1 MSPARLAIRRPVS
14 TLMVFACLGLLGLIA
29 VRLLPLEFFPDV
41 SFPGMMVQIP
51 YQGSTPEEVE
61 RLITRPVE
69 DVLATM
75 SGVQRMNSSSSRD
88 QAMIFMFF
96 GWDADMGA
104 RGVEARDKIDGI
116 RSQLP
121 GDLDRVF
128 VRRFTSSDDPILG
141 LRIGSGQN
149 LSDAYEL
156 LDRNVRRRLER
167 IEGVASVSLD
177 GVSPRQVRIQLHADR
192 VAAHQVD
199 LNALSERLARAN
211 FSMSAGQIT
220 DVGAGQRIRVSPQG
234 EFRSLDEISSLP
246 VNERGLILGDIADV
260 VLEAPP
266 QQYGRLLDGNFAVG
280 IDVFAESGANLVDVS
295 RRVLAE
301 IEAINDHPEMAGIDL
316 YVLFSQ
322 ADGVISSLKDL
333 ATAGLLG
340 ALLSMVVLFV
350 FLRQW
355 ATTLIVMLSVPAA
368 MLITLG
374 AMYFLGLSLNILTM
388 MGLML
393 AIGMLVD
400 NGVVVTE
407 SIHRKREA
415 FPDQPGR
422 ATLLGVRE
430 VSLAISAGTL
440 TTIIV
445 FLPNIFGAQNEV
457 TIFLSHVAYTIT
469 IALIASLLI
478 AQTLIPLLTLKVPPP
493 RPAPVGGW
501 LNRLTGLYAGL
512 LAGALRWRWTAAMAI
527 LALLLSVVVPMGQV
541 STNMF
546 DEAES
551 ERLMLRYNIQGSYSM
566 DKVREAVD
574 GIEAYLDA
582 HRDQFEIRSLY
593 SFYTDSRAETT
604 LILRPDRRQSNERI
618 RERVRADLPLLAIGQ
633 PSFEFQRAGGE
644 GLAVRLH
651 GESSEQLFELSDE
664 VIRLLSSIEGLVDL
678 RSGASSGSEEVR
690 VRVDRERALNH
701 GLSTAEVARAVAV
714 AMRGESLNEFRSA
727 QGEFEMRL
735 EFHGADRQT
744 LAQLENLP
752 LVNALGQRVALSSV
766 AELETLR
773 GPGTIARENR
783 RTSLNVQA
791 NLRDLSVAEARQQIT
806 ALMNQVQLPPGYEWS
821 FGQGFQQDQDA
832 MTQMLFN
839 MMLAIALIF
848 IVMAA
853 LFESTLFPISIIS
866 SILFSFVG
874 VYWFFLVTGTDFSL
888 MALIGMLV
896 LMGIVVNNGIV
907 LIDHVNNLRRR
918 GMARDAAVIQAGRDR
933 LRPILM
939 TAATTILAM
948 IPLAMGDTR
957 IGGGGP
963 AYYPMARAII
973 GGLAFSTVVSLIVV
987 PFVYV
992 LLDSLRQWTGQVRMT
1007 AGAKNRGSRRTVKGF
1022 REKTVSAGEFGRS
1035 A

>member
-1 MSPARLAIRRPVS
+1 MSPARLAIRRPVT
-14 TLMVFACLGLLGLIA
+14 TLMVFASLGLLGLIA

-41 SFPGMMVQIP
+41 AFPGMMVQIP
-51 YQGSTPEEVE
+51 YQGSSPEEVE

-69 DVLATM
+69 EILATM
-75 SGVQRMNSSSSRD
+75 SGIQRMNSSSSRD
-88 QAMIFMFF
+88 QAMIFIFF
-96 GWDADMGA
+96 GWGADMSA

-116 RSQLP
+116 RAHLP
-121 GDLDRVF
+121 DDMDRVF

-141 LRIGSGQN
+141 LRIGSGQD
-149 LSDAYEL
+149 LSAAYEL
-156 LDRNVRRRLER
+156 LDRNIRRRLER
-167 IEGVASVSLD
+167 IDGVASVSLD

-211 FSMSAGQIT
+211 FSVSAGQIT
-220 DVGAGQRIRVSPQG
+220 DLRIGQRIRVTPIG
-234 EFRSLDEISSLP
+234 EFRSLDEIGALP
-246 VNERGLILGDIADV
+246 VNDRGLILADIADV

-280 IDVFAESGANLVDVS
+280 IDVYAESGANMVEVS

-301 IEAINDHPEMAGIDL
+301 IEAINDDPEMHGIDL

-322 ADGVISSLKDL
+322 AEGVVNSLKDL
-333 ATAGLLG
+333 AMAGLLG
-340 ALLSMVVLFV
+340 ALLSMIVLFV

-368 MLITLG
+368 ILVTLG
-374 AMYFLGLSLNILTM
+374 AMYFLGLTLNILTM

-407 SIHRKREA
+407 SIHRKREQ
-415 FPDQPGR
+415 FPTQPGR

-430 VSLAISAGTL
+430 VALAISAGTL

-457 TIFLSHVAYTIT
+457 TVFLSHVAYTIT

-478 AQTLIPLLTLKVPPP
+478 AQTLIPLLTLKAPPP
-493 RPAPVGGW
+493 RPVANSSW
-501 LNRLTGLYAGL
+501 LGRLTGLYAGL
-512 LAGALRWRWTAAMAI
+512 LGWALRWRWTASALI
-527 LALLLSVVVPMGQV
+527 VALLLSVVVPMGQV
-541 STNMF
+541 SSNMF

-551 ERLMLRYNIQGSYSM
+551 ERLMLRYNVNGSYSM

-574 GIEAYLDA
+574 LIEDYLQA
-582 HRDQFEIRSLY
+582 HREEFEFLSLY

-604 LILRPDRRQSNERI
+604 LILNPERRQSNEQI
-618 RERVRADLPLLAIGQ
+618 RERVRAGLPQLAIGS
-633 PSFEFQRAGGE
+633 PSFEFQRAGGGE
-644 GLAVRLH
+644 RLAVRLH
-651 GESSEQLFELSDE
+651 GESSERLFELADE

-678 RSGASSGSEEVR
+678 RSGATSGGEEVR
-690 VRVDRERALNH
+690 VRVDRQRALQH
-701 GLSTAEVARAVAV
+701 GLSTAEVAQAVAV
-714 AMRGESLNEFRSA
+714 AMRGQTLNEFRSP

-752 LVNALGQRVALSSV
+752 LVNAHGERVRLSAV
-766 AELETLR
+766 AELETVR
-773 GPGTIARENR
+773 GPGSIQRENR
-783 RTSLNVQA
+783 RTSLNVEA
-791 NLRDLSVAEARQQIT
+791 NLRDLSVGEAREQIS
-806 ALMNQVQLPPGYEWS
+806 ALMNQASLPNGYGWS
-821 FGQGFQQDQDA
+821 FGQAFQQDQEA

-839 MMLAIALIF
+839 MLLAIALIF

-853 LFESTLFPISIIS
+853 LFESTLFPVSIIT

-874 VYWFFLVTGTDFSL
+874 VYWFFMLTGTDMSL

-918 GMARDAAVIQAGRDR
+918 GLARDAAVIQAGRDR

-948 IPLAMGDTR
+948 IPLAIGNTR

-963 AYYPMARAII
+963 PYFPMARAII

-992 LLDSLRQWTGQVRMT
+992 LLDSLRQWT
-1007 AGAKNRGSRRTVKGF
+1007 AGIWQRARPVQ
-1022 REKTVSAGEFGRS
+1022 AGTCD
-1035 A
+1035 